1 SGFSSDSAEDPAW
14 REIARC
20 QWNSL
25 LPFTLWQRQ
34 ENLSGASEPQLPK
47 GEIHKESHMQQ
58 ILRNCGGHMKSIS
71 KGDTHFQALPAEVAF
86 PETERPFLNFHH
98 QPFQPLEPSLDFDT
112 SSSSSQ
118 YKVSDDNREFNK
130 TLKVSRKSQ
139 GEPAFL
145 EMGNSSLNRQRNN
158 LFPGLETAGSRSL
171 TSEGC
176 IKDNIA

>member
-1 SGFSSDSAEDPAW
+1 SGLSSDSAEDPAW
-14 REIARC
+14 REIASC
-20 QWNSL
+20 HWNSL

-47 GEIHKESHMQQ
+47 ESHMQQ
-58 ILRNCGGHMKSIS
+58 ILRNCSGHLKSNS
-71 KGDTHFQALPAEVAF
+71 KGGAHFQALPAEIAF

-118 YKVSDDNREFNK
+118 YKVSDDNREFSK

-139 GEPAFL
+139 DEPVFL
-145 EMGNSSLNRQRNN
+145 EVGNSSLNRQRNN
-158 LFPGLETAGSRSL
+158 RFPGLETARSSSL
-171 TSEGC
+171 TSEGS